1 MRIHRLSEGTI
12 NRIAAGEVIERP
24 ASVVKELV
32 ENALDAGA
40 TQIDVA
46 FRGGGKSFI
55 RVTDNGQGIPA
66 KDQAHI
72 FDKFYRASNASSRSG
87 SGLGLAIVKSIVDAH
102 RSEER
107 RVGKECRL

>member
-46 FRGGGKSFI
+46 FRGGGHHLFTFQRQMLRIS
-55 RVTDNGQGIPA
+55 QSPA
-66 KDQAHI
+66 A
-72 FDKFYRASNASSRSG
+72 ASPP
-87 SGLGLAIVKSIVDAH
+87 IVQLVEYKLIDV
-102 RSEER
+102 
-107 RVGKECRL
+107 LP